1 MVDEL
6 VPADYTSM
14 DLIKAEEFDR
24 KIKET
29 FLPAFPAVVEQVIE
43 NCGILECT
51 CIDIGSGTALLSI
64 ELARKTALTIHAL
77 EKAPAMFEVGM
88 RNIKKEGLEG
98 RIKPVLGDAHSMP
111 FDDEFADLIVSRGS
125 YHFWGDKQRVF
136 REIIR
141 VLKKGGVAFVGGGF
155 GHGHSLERL
164 EMMVKLRD
172 RSLAE
177 DTRYYYSPEKISAA
191 IDLADIPDYR
201 IIYDETGLWAY
212 IRK

>member
-1 MVDEL
+1 MVDGL

-24 KIKET
+24 KIKGT
-29 FLPAFPAVVEQVIE
+29 ILPAFPAVVEQIIE
-43 NCGILECT
+43 NCGILEGT

-125 YHFWGDKQRVF
+125 YHFWGDKAQVF
-136 REIIR
+136 KEIYR
-141 VLKKGGVAFVGGGF
+141 VLKPGGAAFIGGGF

-164 EMMVKLRD
+164 ETMVKLRD
-172 RSLAE
+172 CSLAE
-177 DTRYYYSPEKISAA
+177 DTRYYYSPEKIRAA
-191 IDLADIPDYR
+191 IDLAGIPDYR